1 MSHTN
6 PQRLLLAFKWMFGGI
21 VLVSLLLAWG
31 VLSRVNNDKLE
42 AAQQEAS
49 FKLGQVELG
58 MTLLLN
64 RFTVLMKGLQ
74 LNPDDAA
81 VFQRLADR
89 PKGPDQAEAARL
101 LRSELYRILPL
112 QQAIWAHS
120 DGQVAVHV
128 EKRDGQ
134 VLNVGTSG
142 PLQDHPAWQP
152 QLGQLQALEF
162 IARLQQAHPTS
173 GTGQLLWLSTPWV
186 HQGQTRGYLMLGVA
200 LPSLSQPPFRQ
211 TDNPHEPAMLLMDE
225 QGRQLRPFNHNP
237 ATSPPKTSP
246 TSAQPVDA
254 TAPLVNLA
262 TDQPGLWADMQRASN
277 GQEGHEVWQR
287 LNLANRSYAG
297 GKLVQAPDLW
307 VLTAV
312 NEHKLH
318 IEKNE
323 TLRWAAILWLLGIT
337 GTALALWLGYRVARD
352 FVVLQRREARLRR
365 VARLGY
371 WRYEPSSQRFEASAD
386 VWRTSGYEDAARFKL
401 SQFMTTLLRPQ
412 DRDTFSQALDRVIA
426 ESGTFEMEALCSTRM
441 GNEVWVNIVGKS
453 YQHEGEPLSIEGSI
467 QNITDRKTAELAK
480 NAMRD
485 FVENVIDLAQL
496 GVFEIDLRN
505 GVRVVNKHMRNML
518 GIQGPAEPDIQVL
531 ALEERVHPED
541 LSQLLQKRQN
551 YLAGK
556 SSDYRASFRVR
567 HELGHWVWLFGE
579 GQVVARDDKGQAL
592 LLRGV
597 HIDITV
603 VQEAREQAE
612 AANRVKTEF
621 LSRMSHE
628 LRSPLNSIMGYA
640 QLLRME
646 GMNERQEDHLSN
658 VLSGAQHMLKLVND
672 LLHITKNQPELV
684 PLLKPTSLSRLVQAS
699 LNMAAPQAQE
709 RQITLSH
716 DLSAANGVQ
725 ADPLRLQQ
733 VLINLLSN
741 AIKYSREGAQ
751 VHILSSVLRSGHV
764 RLTVRDQGPGI
775 EAAVGERVFE
785 PFYRGAQA
793 EFGFEGAGI
802 GLTVCKQLVEAMRGK
817 ISYQSILGVGSE
829 FHVDLPP
836 ALVAPEVVPE
846 VAPEGTSVAA
856 SLAG

>member
-21 VLVSLLLAWG
+21 VLVSLLVCLG
-31 VLSRVNNDKLE
+31 VVSRVNNDKLE

-49 FKLGQVELG
+49 FKLGRVDLHMDLVFTRFMNAVEG
-58 MTLLLN
+58 M
-64 RFTVLMKGLQ
+64 RQF
-74 LNPDDAA
+74 PDDARSLN
-81 VFQRLADR
+81 RLAR
-89 PKGPDQAEAARL
+89 NPTSLENSSPLNGL
-101 LRSELYRILPL
+101 MYRTVQL
-112 QQAIWAHS
+112 QQILWVNHE
-120 DGQVAVHV
+120 GQVVLQF
-128 EKRDGQ
+128 EKRNGQ
-134 VLNVGTSG
+134 IVQSVQGVNKPLNPQGSSSVVGTR
-142 PLQDHPAWQP
+142 LQDHPAWQP
-152 QLGQLQALEF
+152 ELFTLQAQEF
-162 IARLQQAHPTS
+162 AVNLAPES
-173 GTGQLLWLSTPWV
+173 SSLMWLSTPWV
-186 HQGQTRGYLMLGVA
+186 DQGQNLGYLVLGIK
-200 LPSLSQPPFRQ
+200 LPNLSEPPFHNKN
-211 TDNPHEPAMLLMDE
+211 NPHEPLMD
-225 QGRQLRPFNHNP
+225 LL
-237 ATSPPKTSP
+237 
-246 TSAQPVDA
+246 DA
-254 TAPLVNLA
+254 TGRSITPAPSNQTSGSLA
-262 TDQPGLWADMQRASN
+262 DKQAALWAAMQSQPS
-277 GQEGHEVWQR
+277 GQTATQVWQHID
-287 LNLANRSYAG
+287 LQGRSYAG
-297 GKLVQAPDLW
+297 AKLRYAPML
-307 VLTAV
+307 VMLGGV
-312 NEHKLH
+312 NQHKLNL
-318 IEKNE
+318 EKNE

-337 GTALALWLGYRVARD
+337 GTALALGLGYRVARD

-371 WRYEPSSQRFEASAD
+371 WHYEPHTQRFEASAD

-412 DRDTFSQALDRVIA
+412 DRDTFSQALDRITA
-426 ESGTFEMEALCSTRM
+426 EGGTFEMEALCSTRM

-485 FVENVIDLAQL
+485 FVDNVIDLAQL
-496 GVFEIDLRN
+496 GVFEGDMVHMQQR
-505 GVRVVNKHMRNML
+505 VNKHTRHML
-518 GIQGPAEPDIQVL
+518 GLHDHDEPDFQVFNVSDL
-531 ALEERVHPED
+531 MHPDDIDRVKQYRRD
-541 LSQLLQKRQN
+541 FLSGRKAQGRVTF
-551 YLAGK
+551 
-556 SSDYRASFRVR
+556 RAR
-567 HELGHWVWLFGE
+567 HAQGHWVSIYASSY
-579 GQVVARDDKGQAL
+579 VVARNEAGRVTL
-592 LLRGV
+592 VRGV
-597 HIDITV
+597 YLDVTSV
-603 VQEAREQAE
+603 ELAREQAE

-646 GMNERQEDHLSN
+646 GMNARQEDHLTS

-672 LLHITKNQPELV
+672 LLHITKNQSELA
-684 PLLKPTSLSRLVQAS
+684 PLLKPTSLSKLVQAS

-733 VLINLLSN
+733 VVINLLSN
-741 AIKYSREGAQ
+741 AIKYSHEGAH

-785 PFYRGAQA
+785 PFYRGTQA

-802 GLTVCKQLVEAMRGK
+802 GLTVCKQLAEAMRGQ

-836 ALVAPEVVPE
+836 AVVAPE